1 MALSLLLLLA
11 AGVGLCLSAVLVNHL
26 TYGLTYK
33 PFPNT
38 DINCLQLLHYAL
50 STSQNTVIP
59 KWRARNTPTHL
70 LVVLGSGGHTA
81 EMFSMLRR
89 MKLDPSKYTYR
100 TYVVSSGDNF
110 SAAKA
115 VEFETEYL
123 NGRHPASADN
133 TDGEDSY
140 TIATVPRAR
149 RVHQSYLTA
158 PFSTLQS
165 FWSCLLVLQGRH
177 PDQNRSPP
185 QAISPYPDIIL
196 TNGPATAVCVI
207 LAARLLRLY
216 HCLGSLVS
224 DRDHLYGGTSAKK
237 ASQGHAVTPETYQLR
252 TIFVESWARVTTLS
266 LSGKLLLPFA
276 DRFLV
281 QWPALEG
288 KRAWRGMRKAEY
300 VGTIVD

>member
-1 MALSLLLLLA
+1 MAEWLSSSFRILCWGLILGGVAAIVIVLLLFRALII
-11 AGVGLCLSAVLVNHL
+11 SHNTAV
-26 TYGLTYK
+26 
-33 PFPNT
+33 
-38 DINCLQLLHYAL
+38 
-50 STSQNTVIP
+50 P
-59 KWRARNTPTHL
+59 KWRFKDSPTHL

-89 MKLDPSKYTYR
+89 MELDPSKYRYR

-115 VEFETEYL
+115 VEFETDYL
-123 NGRHPASADN
+123 GQGYSTTPKNDTHG
-133 TDGEDSY
+133 SY
-140 TIATVPRAR
+140 AIVTVPRAR

-165 FWSCLLVLQGRH
+165 FWACLLVLRGLH
-177 PDQNRSPP
+177 PDQKSRPSYLT
-185 QAISPYPDIIL
+185 SPYPDIVL

-216 HCLGSLVS
+216 NYLATLCGPRRKPTSSSLTRS
-224 DRDHLYGGTSAKK
+224 DL
-237 ASQGHAVTPETYQLR
+237 QLR

-266 LSGKLLLPFA
+266 LSGKILLPFA

-281 QWPALEG
+281 QWPGLGG
-288 KRAWRGMRKAEY
+288 KQMWKGMRKTEY
-300 VGTIVD
+300 VGTLVD

>member
-1 MALSLLLLLA
+1 MAFFSLSWSSCLWILVLGAIIGSSVLL
-11 AGVGLCLSAVLVNHL
+11 VSSVLPEATPPSGPIL
-26 TYGLTYK
+26 IPT
-33 PFPNT
+33 P
-38 DINCLQLLHYAL
+38 LQLLLYAL
-50 STSQNTVIP
+50 SGSQNTAVP
-59 KWRARNTPTHL
+59 KWRSKNTPTHL

-89 MKLDPSKYTYR
+89 MALDPSKYTYR
-100 TYVVSSGDNF
+100 TYLVSSGDNF

-123 NGRHPASADN
+123 APSQSA
-133 TDGEDSY
+133 TGSY
-140 TIATVPRAR
+140 TIVTVPRAR

-165 FWSCLLVLQGRH
+165 FWACLSVLRGLH
-177 PDQNRSPP
+177 PDQKSVPSHMV
-185 QAISPYPDIIL
+185 SPYPDIIL

-216 HCLGSLVS
+216 HFFSSRIFPQNGQRAQSGSTQGLGRKEIAPT
-224 DRDHLYGGTSAKK
+224 D
-237 ASQGHAVTPETYQLR
+237 YQLR

-288 KRAWRGMRKAEY
+288 KRAWPGMRKAEY